1 MVLTYSRKEAKE
13 RDRILSTTAPKSL
26 ARRHKKKKKEKK
38 EKRARPGLT
47 LRSVPRE
54 AQANRVLRSVSALRK
69 EGEGDKKRKLN
80 KFLEEESAKFASQRF
95 RERVQTQAKV
105 RKLLPKG
112 SVGDALLRKRTGEAC
127 STCRSRRKAYQPVVR
142 NYVLR
147 RFAPEALASRIQ
159 EIKRAAAAKAKARA
173 TAVKGKA
180 KPKAEPFPLLTED
193 EAEESTEEEDGGDGS
208 GPDWDPPTS
217 PDGAGGPDS
226 AGAAAP
232 AAVAAN

>member
-1 MVLTYSRKEAKE
+1 MLTYSKKEAEE

-26 ARRHKKKKKEKK
+26 ARRHKKKKEKK

-69 EGEGDKKRKLN
+69 EREGDKKRKLN

-105 RKLLPKG
+105 RKFLPKG

-127 STCRSRRKAYQPVVR
+127 STCRSRRKAYRPVV
-142 NYVLR
+142 R
-147 RFAPEALASRIQ
+147 RFAPEALAARIQ
-159 EIKRAAAAKAKARA
+159 EVKRAAAAKAKAKA
-173 TAVKGKA
+173 TAVKSRA